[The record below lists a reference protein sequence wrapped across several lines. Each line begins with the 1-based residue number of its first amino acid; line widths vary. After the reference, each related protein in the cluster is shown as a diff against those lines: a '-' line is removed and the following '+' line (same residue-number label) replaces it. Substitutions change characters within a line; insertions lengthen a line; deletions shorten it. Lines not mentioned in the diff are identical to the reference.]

1 MKEDH
6 MDINVLR
13 LDHRIGRDTRIT
25 THVCLTARA
34 FGASKVWLAGEEDQ
48 KIISNVRDT
57 VKRWGGDF
65 EIEYEKNYMELITNW
80 RENGGQIVH
89 LTMYG
94 AQAHEVAPK
103 VRECGK
109 DVLIVVGGSKVPTKI
124 YKNADWNVSV
134 TTQPHSEV
142 AALAIFEHLLM
153 EGKEFDLEFE
163 NPVFEIIP
171 TAHGKNVNIHNENKE
186 PKE

>member
-1 MKEDH
+1 MKDDY

-48 KIISNVRDT
+48 KIINNVRDT
-57 VKRWGGDF
+57 VKRWGGGNF
-65 EIEYEKNYMELITNW
+65 EIEYEKNYMELILKW

-94 AQAHEVAPK
+94 SQAHEVAPK
-103 VRECGK
+103 VRDCGK
-109 DVLIVVGGSKVPTKI
+109 DVLIVVGGSKVPTKV

-142 AALAIFEHLLM
+142 AALAIFEHLLITM
-153 EGKEFDLEFE
+153 K
-163 NPVFEIIP
+163 I
-171 TAHGKNVNIHNENKE
+171 KSQENKNQN
-186 PKE
+186 KNS